1 MAKASLK
8 NKSTDPQKEMSA
20 MARLMASHT
29 GKFVTLK
36 KGETV
41 KAVLTK
47 LSPNEILVDTGAK
60 TDALVLER
68 DKRIAN
74 TIISTF
80 TVGETVEVYV
90 LNPESE
96 NGQPIVSLRKYLG
109 DLAWGRLEE
118 LQKSGEQVEVTVK
131 DSTKAGFL
139 VDTAFGVSGFLPQ
152 SHITY
157 TTEGLHGG
165 QQTHAMVLEIN
176 RKDNKVIF
184 SQKKTMS
191 AEEFTK
197 LSKKFKVG
205 DKVKVTVTNVTPFGV
220 FVALPVD
227 KEDSGLEGFIHISET
242 SWEKV
247 QDIAGMFSAG
257 DKIEAVLSKFDTDTK
272 RVSLSIKRMTDDP
285 FETLME
291 KYPVDKK
298 VTGTVS
304 RIADGDVIITLDEDG
319 EVEGV
324 LRKDKILPDVTYTQ
338 GQSVAVIIA
347 DYDKRRH
354 QIILTPVLLEKPM
367 GYR

>member
-1 MAKASLK
+1 MAKASSR
-8 NKSTDPQKEMSA
+8 NKSTNSEKSMSA
-20 MARLMASHT
+20 MGRLMASHI

-36 KGETV
+36 KGETI
-41 KAVLTK
+41 KATLTK
-47 LSPNEILVDTGAK
+47 LTPNEILVDAGAK

-68 DKRIAN
+68 DKRIAH
-74 TIISTF
+74 TIVSTF
-80 TVGETVEVYV
+80 AVGDSVEVYV

-96 NGQPIVSLRKYLG
+96 SGQPIVSLRKYLG

-118 LQKSGEQVEVTVK
+118 LQKSGAQVEVTVK

-152 SHITY
+152 SHIAY
-157 TTEGLHGG
+157 SADGLHGG
-165 QQTHAMVLEIN
+165 QQVNVTVLEIN

-191 AEEFTK
+191 AEEFAK

-205 DKVKVTVTNVTPFGV
+205 EKVKVTVTNVTPFGV
-220 FVALPVD
+220 FVSLPVE
-227 KEDSGLEGFIHISET
+227 KEEAELEGFIHISET

-247 QDIAGMFSAG
+247 HDIAGMFSAG
-257 DKIEAVLSKFDTDTK
+257 DQIEAILSKFDNDTK

-298 VTGTVS
+298 ITGKVV
-304 RIADGDVIITLDEDG
+304 RIEDGDVIIALDEEE
-319 EVEGV
+319 EVEGI
-324 LRKDKILPDVTYTQ
+324 LRKEKILPNVSYTE

-354 QIILTPVLLEKPM
+354 QIMLTPVLLEKPM